1 MKSSYTLQQ
10 HMPYKPETLEGVL
23 SHFPE
28 QAHHLVKA
36 LFSEHHFLFRITR
49 PRKSRLGSFK
59 GVRHGG
65 RPVIHINSDLGPYSF
80 LLVFLH
86 ELAHLVIM
94 KNFGRKASP
103 HGTEW
108 KNAYRKLV
116 QPFFEEQV
124 FPPELTAELYRYFVK
139 TPATF
144 SRNSKLINTLS
155 VLEGGATIITVGDVP
170 LNSTFTLM
178 SGRQFVKLE
187 KLRTRYKCFC
197 PATRKYYLVPR
208 SAQVMQA

>member
-1 MKSSYTLQQ
+1 MS
-10 HMPYKPETLEGVL
+10 YKPETLEGVL
-23 SHFPE
+23 SRFPE
-28 QAHHLVKA
+28 QARLQTQA
-36 LFSEHHFLFRITR
+36 LFNEHHFLFRITT
-49 PRKSRLGSFK
+49 PRRTRLGSFK

-65 RPVIHINSDLGPYSF
+65 RPVIHINSDLGQYTF

-86 ELAHLVIM
+86 ELAHLIVM
-94 KNFGRKASP
+94 KQFGRKAKP

-108 KNAYRKLV
+108 KNAYRNLV
-116 QPFFEEQV
+116 QPFFNEQI
-124 FPPELTAELYRYFVK
+124 FPQILTSELHRYFVK

-144 SRNSKLINTLS
+144 HRDTRLINTLLS
-155 VLEGGATIITVGDVP
+155 LEGGIEIVTVNDIP

-197 PATRKYYLVPR
+197 PKTRKYYLVPR

>member
-1 MKSSYTLQQ
+1 MS
-10 HMPYKPETLEGVL
+10 YKPETLEGVL
-23 SHFPE
+23 SRFPE
-28 QAHHLVKA
+28 QARLQTQA
-36 LFSEHHFLFRITR
+36 LFNEHHFLFRITT
-49 PRKSRLGSFK
+49 PRRTRLGSYK
-59 GVRHGG
+59 GVRFGA
-65 RPVIHINSDLGPYSF
+65 RPVIQINSDLGQYTF

-86 ELAHLVIM
+86 ELAHLVVM
-94 KNFGRKASP
+94 KQFGRKAKP

-116 QPFFEEQV
+116 QPFFAEQI
-124 FPPELTAELYRYFVK
+124 FPTVLSTELNRYFIK

-144 SRNSKLINTLS
+144 HRDTRLINTLS
-155 VLEGGATIITVGDVP
+155 SLEGGIQMITVNDIP

-197 PATRKYYLVPR
+197 PKTRKYYLVPK